1 MHNIAESTLR
11 YYDEKEFFI
20 RPLSILKRII
30 VIIQSHQFSLLDT
43 IKFLRQLNIPLKEI
57 KNILMKEIQHTH
69 SIYWKNNKR

>member
-11 YYDEKEFFI
+11 YYDEKDFSSVYC
-20 RPLSILKRII
+20 RPANKLSLLHNR
-30 VIIQSHQFSLLDT
+30 QFSLLDT

-57 KNILMKEIQHTH
+57 KNILMKEIQHMH

>member
-11 YYDEKEFFI
+11 YYDEKEFSSVHCDPQTNYRYYTI
-20 RPLSILKRII
+20 D
-30 VIIQSHQFSLLDT
+30 QFSLLDT